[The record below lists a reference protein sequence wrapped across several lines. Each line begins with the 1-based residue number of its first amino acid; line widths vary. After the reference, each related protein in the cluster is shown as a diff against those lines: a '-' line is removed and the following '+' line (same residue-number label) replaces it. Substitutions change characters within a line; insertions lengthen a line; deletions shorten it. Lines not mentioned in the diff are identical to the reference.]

1 MSAAQDFQISAP
13 ELSESLRKELE
24 TKEGA
29 KNVRFSRFQVKETLA
44 YLDELRPKVKDIDNF
59 WLIALMSH
67 ENLAY
72 HLTAKADQHALS
84 FLQDIELKQEVEDF
98 RAYELV
104 FHFKENPYFTNKTIS
119 KKYSLGPDAKPV
131 TGENIEPLYEFDEDS
146 LVAESSTIDWKP
158 NQDLTAQFPRKAQG
172 EAAGNGEADD
182 LEDGFE
188 GDPGTFFWYFVEK
201 KDMFNFGITL
211 KEDILPDAFAYFDGR
226 GEANP
231 SDMLDSDE
239 EEDDEEDD
247 EDEDE
252 IDLENEKPKKKRKVC
267 RDGCC

>member
-1 MSAAQDFQISAP
+1 MSAAQDFQITAP
-13 ELSESLRKELE
+13 EISESLRKELE

-29 KNVRFSRFQVKETLA
+29 KNVRLNRFQVKETLA

-67 ENLAY
+67 EAVAA
-72 HLTAKADQHALS
+72 HLTAKVDQHALS
-84 FLQDIELKQEVEDF
+84 FLQDIELKQDVNDF
-98 RAYELV
+98 RPFELV
-104 FHFKENPYFTNKTIS
+104 FHFKENPYFTNKSIS
-119 KKYSLGPDAKPV
+119 KKYSLGPDTKPV
-131 TGENIEPLYEFDEDS
+131 TGEDVSEELAEFDEDS
-146 LVAESSTIDWKP
+146 LVVEPSTIDWKP
-158 NQDLTAQFPRKAQG
+158 NQDLTAQFPRKMQG

-201 KDMFNFGITL
+201 MDMFNFGFIL
-211 KEDILPDAFAYFDGR
+211 KDDILPDAFAYFDGR
-226 GEANP
+226 GAANAA
-231 SDMLDSDE
+231 DMLDSED
-239 EEDDEEDD
+239 EDDEEDD
-247 EDEDE
+247 EDDDE